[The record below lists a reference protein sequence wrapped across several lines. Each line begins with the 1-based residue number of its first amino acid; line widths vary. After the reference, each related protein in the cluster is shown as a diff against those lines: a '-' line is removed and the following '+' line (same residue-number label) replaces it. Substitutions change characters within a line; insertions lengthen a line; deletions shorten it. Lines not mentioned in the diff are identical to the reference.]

1 MKILHIAPIGPLPEG
16 IGTVLINLVPRQQ
29 ALGNQVRIITQFD
42 KVMYKDVEIS
52 TVKSLRLF
60 KRYISNWRPDI
71 VIIHSLYEMCY
82 LMYANYLYKEKIPYL
97 VQMHGALSESNYKKN
112 HLRKVIANYLF
123 FNTFL
128 RRARGIIY
136 LNKAEYKNC
145 IVKELNPNYYIIPN
159 GCEKA
164 NGFELSRPVGKIINI
179 IFVGRIVIPHKGLDV
194 LVDSIRILK
203 EKGVN
208 DIFISFYGSEK
219 ELDVAEFK
227 NLIKGMGDITLF
239 KGGVYGKDKADLY
252 CNSDLFIL
260 TSRYEGMPMGL
271 LEALSYGIP
280 CIVTPGTNMS
290 EEVKNAGAGYVA
302 SFNAESIAETIE
314 FASKDY
320 RVNYERIRHK
330 AYSLSK
336 LYDWD
341 TIAGE
346 SIKVL
351 NSCIKNS

>member
-1 MKILHIAPIGPLPEG
+1 MKILHVAPIGPVPEG
-16 IGTVLINLVPRQQ
+16 IGTVLINLVPRQV

-42 KVMYKDVEIS
+42 NVIYRDVDIC
-52 TVKSLRLF
+52 TVQSLQSFKKYIKSW
-60 KRYISNWRPDI
+60 IPDI
-71 VIIHSLYEMCY
+71 VLFHSMYEMGY
-82 LMYANYLYKEKIPYL
+82 LRFANYLCKEKIPYA

-112 HLRKVIANYLF
+112 HLRKVIANFLF
-123 FNTFL
+123 FNSFL
-128 RRARGIIY
+128 RKARGIIF
-136 LNKAEYKNC
+136 LNKAEYNNC
-145 IVKELNPNYYIIPN
+145 VVRNLNPNYFILPN

-164 NGFELSRPVGKIINI
+164 TGFDLSRPVGKLINI

-203 EKGVN
+203 EKGVD

-219 ELDVAEFK
+219 ELDVVEFK
-227 NLIKGMGDITLF
+227 NLIKDMGDITQF
-239 KGGVYGKDKADLY
+239 KGGVYGKDKENLY

-280 CIVTPGTNMS
+280 CIVTPGTNMT
-290 EEVKNAGAGYVA
+290 EEIKDAEAGYVA
-302 SFNAESIAETIE
+302 SFNAESIADTIE

-320 RVNYERIRHK
+320 RVHYGDLRQN
-330 AYSLSK
+330 AYKLSK
-336 LYDWD
+336 KFDWD

-351 NSCIKNS
+351 NDCIKK